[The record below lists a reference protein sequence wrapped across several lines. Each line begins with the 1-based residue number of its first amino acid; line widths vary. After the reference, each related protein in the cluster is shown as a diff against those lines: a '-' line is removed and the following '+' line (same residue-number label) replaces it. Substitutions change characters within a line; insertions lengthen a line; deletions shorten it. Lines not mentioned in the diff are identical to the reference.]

1 MLWDFLFYN
10 KERMFK
16 LNNLMRKL
24 LAIVLTLSMLAALV
38 LSSAAKTNS
47 DGVTL
52 IMGPT
57 TASVGAAKKWAE
69 NKGATDEFVSLA
81 DIYWRQAPAIGMNPV
96 VAYCQSAVETGYGK
110 FGGVIDAS
118 FHNPCGLKITDTS
131 GFEDSDREPDAHQR
145 FPDWETGISAHIDH
159 LALYAGANGYPKSDT
174 ADPRHFSYLFNRCG
188 NQVENKNGIISEIS
202 AQLDLTCYASRKSE
216 RKQNYNCGFDRSMT

>member
-1 MLWDFLFYN
+1 MLRDFSFYN

-24 LAIVLTLSMLAALV
+24 LAIVLTLSMLAALM

-69 NKGATDEFVSLA
+69 KKGATDEFVSLA

-188 NQVENKNGIISEIS
+188 NQVENKNGIKRSQRLGKRRRIS
-202 AQLDLTCYASRKSE
+202 
-216 RKQNYNCGFDRSMT
+216 